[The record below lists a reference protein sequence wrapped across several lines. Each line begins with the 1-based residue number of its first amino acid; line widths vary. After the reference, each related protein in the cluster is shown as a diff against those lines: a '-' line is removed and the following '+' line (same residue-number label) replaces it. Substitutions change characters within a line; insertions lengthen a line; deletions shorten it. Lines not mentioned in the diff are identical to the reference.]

1 MKPTFKLNLR
11 YILVF
16 LLLASFL
23 LSGCDAIKQVTSPEP
38 TVTPAPITQDVS
50 TVIAE
55 AHVVPKDFANL
66 YFTVPGD
73 VMEILVKEGDQ
84 VTKGINLARLG
95 DRQSFEASLAS
106 AELALLIAQQ
116 QLDDLNEKAS
126 IVTSDANLAVLDA
139 EEVFMN
145 AQILLEEIDTQETQ
159 DKIDDA
165 KKVVSDAE
173 DDLNDAQDEFDK
185 YNDLDTDNQNRKDAE
200 DALKDAQNKYNQAV
214 RDRDTLVNELTR
226 AQEDLVN
233 AQARLDQARR
243 DAEARKD
250 GPDPD
255 QLALA
260 QSQVQNASSQVD
272 AAKSALDKLTLAA
285 PYDGEI
291 MKVDMSVGEHVQPGQ
306 VIMVLADTSS
316 WFVETSD
323 LTENEVVKIDV
334 GQSVMLLPDALPDVK
349 MSGVVESIGETYV
362 EHSGDITYV
371 VRIKLDQ
378 PDPLLRWGMTV
389 EAHFGK

>member
-1 MKPTFKLNLR
+1 MKQTFKSNSR

-55 AHVVPKDFANL
+55 GHLVPKDYANL

-84 VTKGINLARLG
+84 VTKGINLARLA
-95 DRQSFEASLAS
+95 DRQSYEASLAA

-145 AQILLEEIDTQETQ
+145 AQKHLEEVDTQETQ

-165 KKVVSDAE
+165 KKAVSDAE

-214 RDRDTLVNELTR
+214 RDRDTLVNELAR

-233 AQARLDQARR
+233 AQVRLDQARR

-285 PYDGEI
+285 PYDGKI
-291 MKVDMSVGEHVQPGQ
+291 MKVDMSVGERVQPSQ
-306 VIMVLADTSS
+306 VIMTLADTSS
-316 WFVETSD
+316 WYVETSD

-334 GQSVMLLPDALPDVK
+334 GQSVVLLPDALPDVK

-362 EHSGDITYV
+362 EHAGDITYV
-371 VRIKLDQ
+371 VRIKIDQ

>member
-1 MKPTFKLNLR
+1 MKPTFKSNLR

-23 LSGCDAIKQVTSPEP
+23 LSGCNAIKQVTSPDP
-38 TVTPAPITQDVS
+38 TVTPAPIKQDVS

-55 AHVVPKDFANL
+55 GHVVPMDYANL
-66 YFTVPGD
+66 YFTVPGA

-84 VTKGINLARLG
+84 VTRGAYLARLG
-95 DRQSFEASLAS
+95 DRQSYEASLAS

-116 QLDDLNEKAS
+116 ELDDLNEKAS
-126 IVTSDANLAVLDA
+126 IVTSDTNLAVLDA

-145 AQILLEEIDTQETQ
+145 AQKHLEEVDTQEHKDQ
-159 DKIDDA
+159 IDDA
-165 KKVVSDAE
+165 KKAVSDAE
-173 DDLNDAQDEFDK
+173 TVLNDAQDEFDK
-185 YNDLDTDNQNRKDAE
+185 YKDLDTDNQSRKDAE
-200 DALKDAQNKYNQAV
+200 DVLKDAQNKYNQAV
-214 RDRDTLVNELTR
+214 RDRDTLINELTR

-233 AQARLDQARR
+233 AQARLDQANR

-260 QSQVQNASSQVD
+260 QSQVQSASSQVD
-272 AAKSALDKLTLAA
+272 AAKSALDKLTLVA
-285 PYDGEI
+285 PYDGKI
-291 MKVDMSVGEHVQPGQ
+291 LKVDMSIGERVQPSQ
-306 VIMVLADTSS
+306 VVMVLADTSS
-316 WFVETSD
+316 WYVETSD
-323 LTENEVVKIDV
+323 LTENEVIKIDV
-334 GQSVMLLPDALPDVK
+334 GQSVAILPDALPDVK
-349 MSGVVESIGETYV
+349 MSGIVESIGETYV